1 MGVSDGFPSGRAP
14 YEGAWRSNL
23 GAGGDG
29 SLEPVLDSFIGSVLA
44 LYPHH
49 LVT

>member
-1 MGVSDGFPSGRAP
+1 MGAAPLGLGSGI
-14 YEGAWRSNL
+14 
-23 GAGGDG
+23 GGDG

-44 LYPHH
+44 LYPNH